1 MPAAPTPTY
10 CSRVGAAQ
18 GLQSVDRHS
27 GTDAFTHSVC
37 LRMCACLASSVLSC
51 LPCVHV
57 LLVLYFLASHFS
69 GAAHGLKLVD
79 RHSRTVAF
87 PHSHVRSYVCT
98 SSGLYCGIRSYRQ
111 DLNARSESLD
121 ACICHCACA
130 TALALKKD
138 IHGSVDACICHY
150 ACAQDIYTWIRRC
163 VYLPLR
169 LRSRY
174 KYMDP

>member
-1 MPAAPTPTY
+1 MILVYHAIRAPPKDY
-10 CSRVGAAQ
+10 NRLIVIVALLLSRIRMCV
-18 GLQSVDRHS
+18 
-27 GTDAFTHSVC
+27 
-37 LRMCACLASSVLSC
+37 RMCACLASSVLSC

-111 DLNARSESLD
+111 DLSARGESVD

-130 TALALKKD
+130 TALALRKD
-138 IHGSVDACICHY
+138 IH
-150 ACAQDIYTWIRRC
+150 TWIRRC
-163 VYLPLR
+163 VYLSLR
-169 LRSRY
+169 LRSRHI
-174 KYMDP
+174 YMDP